1 KMTRFGL
8 NAIVINSDTHAE
20 AKKSGRDLWVEA
32 RTGNTMVLN
41 SPEELTTHGFGQL
54 LDQKAFGDRVC
65 MLGVDEV
72 HLLYWWGNV
81 FQPAFCQIG
90 NLHACLPIVGGRRR
104 VPLMATTATLHV
116 GPTMDTVSTIL
127 GWTASCA
134 SFTTIFSTI

>member
-1 KMTRFGL
+1 L
-8 NAIVINSDTHAE
+8 NTIVINSDTHAE

-54 LDQKAFGDRVC
+54 LNQKAFGDRVC

-72 HLLYWWGNV
+72 HFLYWWGNV
-81 FQPAFCQIG
+81 FRPAFHQIG
-90 NLHACLPIVGGRRR
+90 NLCARLPIVGSRRR
-104 VPLMATTATLHV
+104 VPFMATTATLRV
-116 GPTMDTVSTIL
+116 KPTMDAVSTIL